1 MSWNLSKG
9 EDFLLDVPLS
19 EIKKIYKTE
28 KKAKPKQRL
37 LCAVH
42 RKEGRSIDYIADA
55 LHMSRRTV
63 HDTLTRFDKRG
74 IKAKDAIKQDGRPAL
89 ISLNQRKAL
98 LKDLEAGP
106 PHNKSGLWTTKE
118 VKDLLE
124 RKYGVS
130 FVNQHIW
137 RIIVSLGFT
146 MQKPRKKHHLSATN
160 AEIEAFKKTQSRKQD
175 ITERKALSWAQKMR
189 PHLA

>member
-74 IKAKDAIKQDGRPAL
+74 ITAKDAIKQDGRPAL

-130 FVNQHIW
+130 FVNQHI
-137 RIIVSLGFT
+137 
-146 MQKPRKKHHLSATN
+146 
-160 AEIEAFKKTQSRKQD
+160 
-175 ITERKALSWAQKMR
+175 
-189 PHLA
+189 

>member
-74 IKAKDAIKQDGRPAL
+74 ITAKDAIKQDGRPAL